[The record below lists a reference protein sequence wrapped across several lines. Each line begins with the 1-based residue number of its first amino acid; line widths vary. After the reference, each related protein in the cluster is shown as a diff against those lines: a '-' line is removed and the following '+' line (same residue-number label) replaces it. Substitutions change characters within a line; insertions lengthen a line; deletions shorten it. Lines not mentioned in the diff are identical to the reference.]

1 MLDQPLAID
10 AMAVD
15 DFIVQNDWTA
25 QNQTEY
31 REHYDALVSRYEDT
45 EKKRDAIADQISQMM
60 VRRRKLER
68 FIETMR
74 GINRAGWVGNEF
86 YPYEMKDAVQF
97 YDDET
102 GTTNLVEALHTHGSE
117 EKWLELAAR
126 VRTYPFARF
135 MLAVCFAAPLLHLVS
150 HRNIYTHIWYE
161 SRGGKTAVAKLGLG
175 IWGNPEQLLG
185 TYNATLFGLEQR
197 CATLK
202 HLPVALDELQS
213 LKQKYLSVN
222 DIVYNLG
229 NGIGKTRG
237 KIGSGIRKVEGWNTC
252 ILSTG
257 EQPMSTDA
265 SMDGINTRLLEL
277 NACPLMNEDG
287 KVDTELGIRLHTEA
301 RRHYGFAGG
310 RFIHFLIH
318 TVIGEKNGGAGASS
332 RLDADHQM
340 MMDRLSAVTT
350 EEARANP
357 HFASVALIALA
368 DFYSSVCVFSMDREQ
383 AVREAVNMASL
394 VMKRI
399 EQDKPVDSIQ
409 SAWNYV
415 VNWIASNSAHFV
427 KPDSVVTSLYP
438 PREASPI
445 YGVMEKNKVYV
456 IASDLNQALSD
467 GGYSYR
473 KCIRGFQ
480 RNGFLETFVDS
491 EGKNRSQTAKVIHNV
506 QTRVYALNLKTIDE
520 DARTPMDD
528 TVPAF
533 SNSAVHPA

>member
-45 EKKRDAIADQISQMM
+45 EKERDAIADQISQMM

-213 LKQKYLSVN
+213 LKQK
-222 DIVYNLG
+222 
-229 NGIGKTRG
+229 
-237 KIGSGIRKVEGWNTC
+237 
-252 ILSTG
+252 
-257 EQPMSTDA
+257 
-265 SMDGINTRLLEL
+265 
-277 NACPLMNEDG
+277 
-287 KVDTELGIRLHTEA
+287 
-301 RRHYGFAGG
+301 
-310 RFIHFLIH
+310 
-318 TVIGEKNGGAGASS
+318 
-332 RLDADHQM
+332 
-340 MMDRLSAVTT
+340 
-350 EEARANP
+350 
-357 HFASVALIALA
+357 
-368 DFYSSVCVFSMDREQ
+368 
-383 AVREAVNMASL
+383 
-394 VMKRI
+394 
-399 EQDKPVDSIQ
+399 
-409 SAWNYV
+409 
-415 VNWIASNSAHFV
+415 
-427 KPDSVVTSLYP
+427 
-438 PREASPI
+438 
-445 YGVMEKNKVYV
+445 
-456 IASDLNQALSD
+456 
-467 GGYSYR
+467 
-473 KCIRGFQ
+473 
-480 RNGFLETFVDS
+480 
-491 EGKNRSQTAKVIHNV
+491 
-506 QTRVYALNLKTIDE
+506 
-520 DARTPMDD
+520 
-528 TVPAF
+528 
-533 SNSAVHPA
+533 